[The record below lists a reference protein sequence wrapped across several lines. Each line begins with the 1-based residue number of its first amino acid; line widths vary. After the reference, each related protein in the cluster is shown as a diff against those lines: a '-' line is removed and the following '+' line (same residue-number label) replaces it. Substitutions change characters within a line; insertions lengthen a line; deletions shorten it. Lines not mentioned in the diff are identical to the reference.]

1 MGEITRESSCLTRDV
16 SAEEFPHA
24 AGKSLQSMDCQGSEI

>member
-24 AGKSLQSMDCQGSEI
+24 APEPAVNGLSGK